1 MTDDG
6 WSDEQVGA
14 WELADLVARQGASG
28 RPYLEFLHKP
38 DLSVGLYVLEAGG
51 VDRQSPHTE
60 DEAYIVMSGRGWLRM
75 GDEDVA
81 VVPGTTM
88 FVAAGVEHRF
98 HDIEERLVLLVAFG
112 PAEGSRG

>member
-1 MTDDG
+1 MTNET
-6 WSDEQVGA
+6 WSTERVGA
-14 WELADLVARQGASG
+14 WELAELVAQEEASG
-28 RPYLEFLHKP
+28 RPYLEFLRVP
-38 DLSVGLYVLEAGG
+38 DLSIGLYVLEAGG

-60 DEAYIVMSGRGWLRM
+60 DEAYIVMSGRGRLRM

-81 VVPGTTM
+81 VGPGTTT

-112 PAEGSRG
+112 PAEASRV

>member
-6 WSDEQVGA
+6 WSPEPVGA
-14 WELADLVARQGASG
+14 WELADLIARGEASG
-28 RPYLEFLHKP
+28 RPYLEFLRKP

-60 DEAYIVMSGRGWLRM
+60 DEAYIVMSGRGRLGM

-81 VVPGTTM
+81 VGPGMTL